1 VPSDIDA
8 RVEVLEQLPPDDL
21 AAVTSLVAAATETDG
36 LHPLSEHV
44 MLHLPSGRPGP
55 DRHVLVFAR
64 PVDRTG
70 DGSDGERL
78 AGYAHLDPTDAVEGS
93 SAEVVVHPELRG
105 HGVGRLMVEQMEQLS
120 PDGRLRLW
128 AHGQQSPARA
138 LATSLGYLSV
148 RELWQMRRS
157 LRAVLPAVQLPEGY
171 ALRTFRPGQDDEA
184 WLAVNAAA
192 FADHPEQGGWTL
204 DDLHHRMAEDWFD
217 PEGFLLLDGPD
228 GELAGFHWTK
238 VHGDAG
244 PDPADL
250 ADPAHPADPATGAET
265 THGHEHDPVGEV
277 YVVGVAPGHQGRGLG
292 HQLTVAGLRHLRAAG
307 LTQAMLYVDADNT
320 AAVRTYQRLGF
331 SRWDVDVQF
340 SRPAD
345 R

>member
-1 VPSDIDA
+1 MPPDIDA
-8 RVEVLEQLPPDDL
+8 RVEVLEQLPADDL
-21 AAVTSLVAAATETDG
+21 AAVNALVAAATETDG

-55 DRHVLVFAR
+55 DRHLLVFAR
-64 PVDRTG
+64 RVGGEDDG
-70 DGSDGERL
+70 DGEERL

-93 SAEVVVHPELRG
+93 SVEVVVHPELRG
-105 HGVGRLMVEQMEQLS
+105 QGVGRLMVEHLEQLS

-157 LRAVLPAVQLPEGY
+157 LRAALPAVELPTGY
-171 ALRTFRPGQDDEA
+171 SLRTFRPGVDDEA

-192 FADHPEQGGWTL
+192 FADHPEQGSWTL
-204 DDLHHRMAEDWFD
+204 DDLQHRVAEDWFD
-217 PEGFLLLDGPD
+217 AEGFLVLDGPD
-228 GELAGFHWTK
+228 GDLAGFHWTK
-238 VHGDAG
+238 VHG
-244 PDPADL
+244 
-250 ADPAHPADPATGAET
+250 ATD
-265 THGHEHDPVGEV
+265 HDHDPIGEV
-277 YVVGVAPGHQGRGLG
+277 YVVGVAPAHQGKGLG
-292 HQLTVAGLRHLRAAG
+292 RQLTVAGLRYLRAAG

-320 AAVRTYQRLGF
+320 AAVHTYQRLGF

-340 SRPAD
+340 SRPVGGAD